1 MDSILS
7 QTRKPAKTIVVLDQ
21 CTDGSESEVEKRPID
36 LVIRKSQSGSWDN
49 SLSEN
54 LEIARRHVASE
65 FYAVVDADVVLSR
78 DYFEVLFRE
87 MDGATIVSGG
97 IITASQNALGKLVRL
112 WEQSFRLAPLGSFPR
127 GCALMVSKRF
137 IDEIGGFRDVPAPD
151 TYLLQEARSRG
162 HKVAII
168 SGAKAYHTRALTLRG
183 VIDRQIRS
191 GKARRVQGWPLW
203 RTILHSVLRLR
214 PFVMWGYVRWR
225 KSTS

>member
-7 QTRKPAKTIVVLDQ
+7 QTWKPTKTIVVLDQ
-21 CTDGSESEVEKRPID
+21 CTDGSECEVKNRPID

-54 LEIARRHVASE
+54 LEIARKYVDSE
-65 FYAVVDADVVLSR
+65 FYAVVDADVVLPR
-78 DYFEVLFRE
+78 DYFAVLFRE
-87 MDGATIVSGG
+87 MDGATIVSGE
-97 IITASQNALGKLVRL
+97 IITASQNPLGKLVRL
-112 WEQSFRLAPLGSFPR
+112 WEQTYRLAPLGRFPR
-127 GCALMVSKRF
+127 GCALLVSKRF
-137 IDEIGGFRDVPAPD
+137 IDEIGGFRDVPAWE

-168 SGAKAYHTRALTLRG
+168 SGTKAYHTRTLTLRG

-191 GKARRVQGWPLW
+191 GKARRMQGWPLW

-214 PFVMWGYVRWR
+214 PFVIWGYIRWR